1 MHTQIIILQE
11 TVDIMYVLLISCFV
25 LFSGKCIEGVP
36 TLCRQALVIACFV
49 VDVKSAHIQ

>member
-1 MHTQIIILQE
+1 VHTQIIILQE